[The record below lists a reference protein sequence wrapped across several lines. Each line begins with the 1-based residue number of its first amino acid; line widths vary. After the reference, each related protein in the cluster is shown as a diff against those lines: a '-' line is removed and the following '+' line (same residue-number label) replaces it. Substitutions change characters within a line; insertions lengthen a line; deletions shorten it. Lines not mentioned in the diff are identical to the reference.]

1 MSKVV
6 LKDIVPCRKAD
17 LMSGFHLIL
26 FHVNRVP
33 PHLGIVYKQ
42 KYYSLT
48 ASECQIGIDFDPIW
62 RLIRSK
68 KIETIVIV
76 GMTTNH
82 CISTTVRMSGNLGYE
97 TYLISDSTACYN
109 TIGLDGKEIDCN
121 VIFNSAMA
129 SLKNEFAEI
138 ISSKELFSLVT

>member
-1 MSKVV
+1 MGWEKQDVQ
-6 LKDIVPCRKAD
+6 
-17 LMSGFHLIL
+17 
-26 FHVNRVP
+26 
-33 PHLGIVYKQ
+33 PHWH
-42 KYYSLT
+42 
-48 ASECQIGIDFDPIW
+48 FPIR
-62 RLIRSK
+62 RLRQ
-68 KIETIVIV
+68 IV